1 MTTGVSL
8 FTENGPLLFTYYNAT
23 QEQMLSLLELILPQ
37 EILEYFVIVGL
48 KIQPKEIHLYIDEKN
63 IPPQE
68 YNQEKLTSKGY
79 HPEAIIQDF
88 PLRSKALYL
97 HVRRRK
103 WKVESTRQIVSKT
116 WNLSATGTRYS
127 NEFASFLKGLL
138 GYLPD

>member
-1 MTTGVSL
+1 M
-8 FTENGPLLFTYYNAT
+8 EAT
-23 QEQMLSLLELILPQ
+23 QEQMLSILELILPK
-37 EILEYFVIVGL
+37 EILEYFIIIDL
-48 KIQPKEIHLYIDEKN
+48 QILPKEVHLYIDEKN
-63 IPPQE
+63 IVPEE
-68 YNQEKLTSKGY
+68 YKEGKLTSKGF

-88 PLRSKALYL
+88 PLRNKALYL

-103 WKVESTRQIVSKT
+103 WVVESSGQIVSKT

>member
-1 MTTGVSL
+1 M
-8 FTENGPLLFTYYNAT
+8 EAT
-23 QEQMLSLLELILPQ
+23 QEQMLSILELILPK
-37 EILEYFVIVGL
+37 EILDYFIIVDL
-48 KIQPKEIHLYIDEKN
+48 QILPKEVHLYIDEKN
-63 IPPQE
+63 IVPEE
-68 YNQEKLTSKGY
+68 YKQEKLTSKGF

-88 PLRSKALYL
+88 PLRDKALYL

-103 WKVESTRQIVSKT
+103 WAVESSGQVVSKT